1 MLPCFLNFSKLQVF
15 AVDDQAGRTKHAF
28 GEYHAHDNAKNA
40 VKKFWDHAD
49 FECYNDKTGYAS
61 WGARNC

>member
-1 MLPCFLNFSKLQVF
+1 LQVF